1 MDRTGASRDAS
12 VTGPSEVRVPA
23 DDETKPEIEPD
34 SWRDLTEFVDQ
45 FDDAVFGVLAE
56 PTDGPEGFWIVSEID
71 KVRPAAVPIDQP
83 ATFDLSVLGPDGK
96 GVDEIRL
103 TIEEIEHVRAAE
115 PSRVAPETDEEE
127 NEEI

>member
-12 VTGPSEVRVPA
+12 VTDLSEVREPA

-71 KVRPAAVPIDQP
+71 KVRPAAVPIDQGP
-83 ATFDLSVLGPDGK
+83 TFDMDVLGPG
-96 GVDEIRL
+96 GEVVDELRMTL
-103 TIEEIEHVRAAE
+103 DEIQHVRAAE
-115 PSRVAPETDEEE
+115 PSGVAPVTDDE
-127 NEEI
+127 